1 VKEGFYE
8 EFTPAS
14 VYIKE
19 MEERGIKLVEVFNE
33 HIRKRMNK
41 ILELRDN
48 WDGGGSKTYNVET
61 LKKAKSFLIS
71 LIQDF
76 WMLYN
81 LEFDLP
87 MIFPGIDGD
96 IDIEWK
102 NKKFQLLIS
111 IPEKDDNLAGLY
123 GSDYAEDEIEL
134 DFDITKKN
142 LRLLSW
148 LKRQM

>member
-1 VKEGFYE
+1 MKCSCGKEVGIRIWCE
-8 EFTPAS
+8 DCEAKH
-14 VYIKE
+14 IKE
-19 MEERGIKLVEVFNE
+19 LDD
-33 HIRKRMNK
+33 IRNRLKMATEK
-41 ILELRDN
+41 F
-48 WDGGGSKTYNVET
+48 
-61 LKKAKSFLIS
+61 KKAKSFLIS

-81 LEFDLP
+81 LELDLP

-134 DFDITKKN
+134 DFDSTKKN

-148 LKRQM
+148 LKRNYDLLKGNIGYLKREQKEE